1 MANVKIG
8 PSLSIRLTQS
18 AVCRKLLIDYN
29 ESTIDFTN
37 VRYLDRILGTILVWG
52 DSDFTYNENPC

>member
-29 ESTIDFTN
+29 ERTIDFTK
-37 VRYLDRILGTILVWG
+37 VRYLDRILGGRALLWG
-52 DSDFTYNENPC
+52 DSYFEIKPS